1 MKDLSGNIHKILK
14 FLVVCFTFLQIW
26 NCSEKSPTDSDP
38 IVDNV
43 PRLELVSTVNIQ
55 VDEPSGLCFSI
66 DKSFL
71 WTVSDHT
78 RKVYKVDYDGT
89 VIETLSYTGNDLEGV
104 AIDPADS
111 TIWVAEEY
119 LSQIVQMD
127 TLGNELN
134 RVTITGAAGNSG
146 LEGITI
152 NTSTNHF
159 FLLKER
165 NPGVLIELDQNFNLL
180 QYKRINFAFDYS
192 GIFYES
198 QNNHLWIVSD
208 QKEKVYKCD
217 LTGSV
222 LSEYSIDVPQPEG
235 IAVDIENS
243 LVYIVSD
250 SHEKLYQ
257 FSIIE

>member
-1 MKDLSGNIHKILK
+1 MSDLLKKSLNIVNILVICFV
-14 FLVVCFTFLQIW
+14 FLLIS
-26 NCSEKSPTDSDP
+26 NCSEKLPTDSNP
-38 IVDNV
+38 
-43 PRLELVSTVNIQ
+43 PEETGPELKLVSTVNIQ

-78 RKVYKVDYDGT
+78 RKVYKVDYDGN
-89 VIETLSYTGNDLEGV
+89 VIETLSYIGNDLEGIAV
-104 AIDPADS
+104 DPSDS

-119 LSQIVQMD
+119 LSQIVQLD

-146 LEGITI
+146 LEGITL

-159 FLLKER
+159 FLLKEK

-192 GIFYES
+192 GIFFES
-198 QNNHLWIVSD
+198 QNEQLWIVSD
-208 QKEKVYKCD
+208 QNEKVYKCD
-217 LTGSV
+217 LAGSV
-222 LSEYSIDVPQPEG
+222 LTEYSIEVPQPEG
-235 IAVDIENS
+235 IAVDIGNS

-250 SHEKLYQ
+250 SHEKLYK
-257 FSIIE
+257 FSISD